1 MLANYAIFLLVATM
15 TSATLKH
22 LGWNNL
28 LPLILLG
35 VALGYIPRF
44 GNELMEPDLIM
55 VFIIVPL
62 VFGEALR
69 THYRDLKTALLPI
82 TVLSTL
88 PVMVTTV
95 LVGWVAHGV
104 FGIPL
109 TIALML
115 GAVLSPTD
123 AVALSGLTRTTRL
136 PQALINVI
144 QGETLFNDVA
154 GLTLFHL
161 AIVALMSGTLTKMD
175 VGFVFAHAL
184 LRGALVGC
192 LGGWVVSAI
201 LRKFKDDLAVNAII
215 MMVPFALYILAD
227 SIDGSGILAIVFAA
241 YLIGLAQHRQ
251 GSYSGRNHSVMIWE
265 HWAFVLEASAFL
277 LMGIVVTSLLE
288 RLSVGDLIL
297 VAELSVATL
306 LTLFIARLGTLSVLW
321 SIAHGLQKRP
331 VRFKAVVLASS
342 FGIRGPVSAMAALA
356 IPNTMAPGV
365 AVVGHDVVVATA
377 LTVVILTIAL
387 APLIRPLMMSLGFAG
402 KEEPHQ
408 DEIRLWI
415 QVVDGILL
423 QLDTHREEASPTQR
437 CSIDDSRDEYAYR
450 RERYSEMLAG
460 SKITAVTGRGAGSQ
474 VYMFDSLRSQLML
487 DLAKA
492 ERDILIAMS
501 LHSEFPER
509 MIRKAIR
516 KTDLRISYLDSLL
529 RP

>member
-1 MLANYAIFLLVATM
+1 MPANYAIFLLVATL
-15 TSATLKH
+15 TSASLKH

-44 GNELMEPDLIM
+44 GNASIEPELIM

-69 THYRDLKTALLPI
+69 THYRDLKSDLLPI
-82 TVLSTL
+82 TAFSTL
-88 PVMVTTV
+88 PVIVTTAF
-95 LVGWVAHGV
+95 VGWIAHGL
-104 FGIPL
+104 FDIPL

-123 AVALSGLTRTTRL
+123 AVALSGLTRKTRL

-161 AIVALMSGTLTKMD
+161 AILALMSGTLTKMD
-175 VGFVFAHAL
+175 IGFVFAHTL
-184 LRGALVGC
+184 LRGVAVGY
-192 LGGWVVSAI
+192 LGGLLVSAF
-201 LRKFKDDLAVNAII
+201 LRKVKDDLAVNAII
-215 MMVPFALYILAD
+215 MVVPFALYILAD
-227 SIDGSGILAIVFAA
+227 AIDGSGILAIVFAA
-241 YLIGLAQHRQ
+241 YLIGLAQHRK
-251 GSYSGRNHSVMIWE
+251 GSYSGRIQSVMIWE

-277 LMGIVVTSLLE
+277 LVGIVVSSLLE
-288 RLSVGDLIL
+288 RLSVHDLIQVAQLTVVTL
-297 VAELSVATL
+297 V
-306 LTLFIARLGTLSVLW
+306 TLFLARLGTLSFLW
-321 SIAHGLQKRP
+321 SIAHCLKKRS
-331 VRFKAVVLASS
+331 VRYKAILLASS
-342 FGIRGPVSAMAALA
+342 FGVRGPVSAMAALA
-356 IPNTMAPGV
+356 IPYTLAPGIWV
-365 AVVGHDVVVATA
+365 EGHDVVVATA
-377 LTVVILTIAL
+377 LVVVILTIAMS
-387 APLIRPLMMSLGFAG
+387 PLIRPLMLSLGIEG
-402 KEEPHQ
+402 KEEPRE

-415 QVVDGILL
+415 QVVDSILL
-423 QLDTHREEASPTQR
+423 QLDEHRKEASATQR
-437 CSIDDSRDEYAYR
+437 FSIDESRDEYAYR
-450 RERYSEMLAG
+450 RERYCEMLQEPK
-460 SKITAVTGRGAGSQ
+460 STSSSGRGAGSQ
-474 VYMFDSLRSQLML
+474 VYMFDTLRSRLML

-492 ERDILIAMS
+492 ERDILIAMA